1 MFNEVVTDTNIV
13 YYLMIAVGAVG
24 VLSKAVNQITLR
36 RLVRAAGNMSKSTHK
51 LIKLVRAKYE
61 HALML
66 HDRVE
71 NAEAFVEKYIYEYR
85 GFLLRIHT
93 WRQIEVQSIWFSGIL
108 AAFGGIV
115 WYLENG
121 FCEQVYRYIS
131 LGAAEMV
138 LLFVISQISD
148 EQYKIEAAKNYM
160 VDYLENVCAM
170 RRRKARQSEKD
181 QINIIQP
188 ETSQALRANGR
199 DSDDGKEAATG
210 TGFLKG
216 KKNSVGG
223 RTASE
228 RAEAHAKQP
237 AKSREAQEAQG
248 LSISIEGEP
257 RRARTGVSGDTA
269 PLYGSAEE
277 LARVA
282 GIYEEEMGS
291 EEEEA
296 PAYGNITPLRPEDAS
311 EYEDPE
317 PEEQPAF
324 AYEGAAQNGR
334 SVSSYGTAAQNGR
347 SVSSYGTA
355 AQNGRSVSSYGTA
368 AQNGQSAS
376 VYGTAAQKSQPASA
390 NGGAASKGDSPSPA
404 YGAAAGK
411 GVNVSGASGTSQ
423 MKRIPG
429 RFQDVV
435 QRMIEDTTE
444 YEEVLEGPPLPEEAA
459 RPAGHPD
466 MIRANGGLSRQSA
479 EYSELDASYGDGEDL
494 RDYDRSRHKNRKK
507 GDAARQVIRRTMKGN
522 PELSDREESTLKEE
536 AIRQILEEFLA

>member
-1 MFNEVVTDTNIV
+1 MFNEVVTGTNIV
-13 YYLMIAVGAVG
+13 YYMMIAIGAIG
-24 VLSKAVNQITLR
+24 VLAKAVNQITLR
-36 RLVRAAGNMSKSTHK
+36 RLVRAAGNMPKSTHK

-93 WRQIEVQSIWFSGIL
+93 WRQLELQSIWFSGIL

-115 WYLENG
+115 WYMENG

-138 LLFVISQISD
+138 LLFVVSQLSD

-199 DSDDGKEAATG
+199 EEGNGAGGGKETAAG
-210 TGFLKG
+210 NGFVKG
-216 KKNSVGG
+216 KKTAGG
-223 RTASE
+223 S
-228 RAEAHAKQP
+228 RAALGRSDSHAKQG
-237 AKSREAQEAQG
+237 AESREAQEAPG

-257 RRARTGVSGDTA
+257 RRARAGVSGDTE
-269 PLYGSAEE
+269 PLYESAEE

-282 GIYEEEMGS
+282 GIYEEEIGS
-291 EEEEA
+291 DSETP
-296 PAYGNITPLRPEDAS
+296 PAYGNVTAMRMEPAS
-311 EYEDPE
+311 EYEE
-317 PEEQPAF
+317 
-324 AYEGAAQNGR
+324 AAGKEK
-334 SVSSYGTAAQNGR
+334 SSFGY
-347 SVSSYGTA
+347 
-355 AQNGRSVSSYGTA
+355 
-368 AQNGQSAS
+368 
-376 VYGTAAQKSQPASA
+376 
-390 NGGAASKGDSPSPA
+390 GGAAAKGGNASPA

-411 GVNVSGASGTSQ
+411 GVSASGAPGTTQ

-435 QRMIEDTTE
+435 QRMIEDTSE
-444 YEEVLEGPPLPEEAA
+444 YEEVLEGPPLPDESS
-459 RPAGHPD
+459 RPAGYPD
-466 MIRANGGLSRQSA
+466 MVRAEGESIPDKLRQA
-479 EYSELDASYGDGEDL
+479 ADYLEADASYGEGDEDDM
-494 RDYDRSRHKNRKK
+494 REYDRARRKNRKK

-522 PELSDREESTLKEE
+522 PELLEREDSTLKEE